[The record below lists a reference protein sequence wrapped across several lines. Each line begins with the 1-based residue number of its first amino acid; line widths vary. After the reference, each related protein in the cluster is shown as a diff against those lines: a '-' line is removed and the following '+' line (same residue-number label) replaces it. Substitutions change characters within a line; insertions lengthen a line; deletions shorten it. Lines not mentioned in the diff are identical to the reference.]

1 VYGATSTGEALGKS
15 RRGEPTVILYGLGMP
30 PDDGDRFIAKLRAH
44 HDDGAARIPA
54 IALGAHASPE
64 DGLRAL
70 TAGSHMQLAKPVNL
84 DALIAPVAALSGRS
98 PES

>member
-15 RRGEPTVILYGLGMP
+15 RRGATVILYDLGMP
-30 PDDGDRFIAKLRAH
+30 LDDGYTFMAKLRAH

-54 IALGAHASPE
+54 IALSAHASPE
-64 DGLRAL
+64 GRLRAL
-70 TAGSHMQLAKPVNL
+70 TAGSQMHLAKPVNL
-84 DALIAPVAALSGRS
+84 DALTAPVAALSGRP